1 MHITGRIKMKSK
13 FYDKING
20 RDVNSYTIKNGN
32 IEVDICDFGA
42 RINAI
47 RINGIDIVLGFN
59 SVENYFNSRSFSG
72 ATIGRVANRIAG
84 GRFVLNHRPYFL
96 NKNEGN
102 NHLHGGNIGFDRQLF
117 YVTNQTDSSVT
128 MQYTSSDGEERYP
141 GTLKFSVTFTV
152 KDNSLL
158 IEYSAVSDKD
168 TLWNPTNHAYFN
180 LDGEDSGDCR
190 DNLLQIYSDFY
201 TPTDR
206 ELIPTGEKKEVAKTV
221 FDFNVIK
228 KIGKDFGNE
237 NLLATNGYDH
247 NYILKSEHAAH
258 AESVKTDIK
267 MDVYTDM
274 PCIQLYTGGALKPC
288 KGKTRNYAQWAGFC
302 LEPQYCPNAINI
314 RGFEKPIL
322 KKNEVKRHFIK
333 FDFN

>member
-1 MHITGRIKMKSK
+1 MIKKY
-13 FYDKING
+13 FDKLNG
-20 RDVNSYTIKNGN
+20 KDVSLYTLTDGN
-32 IEVDICDFGA
+32 IEADICDLGA
-42 RINAI
+42 KINAI
-47 RINGIDIVLGFN
+47 RIGGVDIVLGFKT
-59 SVENYFNSRSFSG
+59 VKDYFASGSYAG

-84 GRFVLNHRPYFL
+84 GRFVLNNRPYFL

-117 YVTNQTDSSVT
+117 DVTNQTDSSVT
-128 MQYTSSDGEERYP
+128 MQYNSFDGEERYP
-141 GTLKFSVTFTV
+141 GMLKFGVTFTV

-180 LDGEDSGDCR
+180 LDGENSGDCR
-190 DNLLQIYSDFY
+190 DNVLQIHSDFY
-201 TPTDR
+201 TPTDA
-206 ELIPTGEKKEVAKTV
+206 ELIPTGEKKEVTKTV
-221 FDFNVIK
+221 FDFNIIK

-247 NYILKSEHAAH
+247 NYILKNEHAAH
-258 AESVKTDIK
+258 AESVRTGIK

-288 KGKTRNYAQWAGFC
+288 KGKTRNYNQWAGFC
-302 LEPQYCPNAINI
+302 LEPQYCPNAINM

-322 KKNEVKRHFIK
+322 KKNEVKRHYIK
-333 FDFN
+333 LAF